1 MKKPCC
7 GLSKSNCCFSQ
18 QKPVLLFNKY
28 IPVKKWKIRL
38 TLFVLLPAILLGSTG
53 MSLHSIYCLCKGER
67 FVSLISTPQA
77 CANEHA
83 DAGHLS
89 VAKKACC
96 RVGAGFTPDKPR
108 KADGFHKECCT
119 QQQHV
124 FLKIPTQ
131 SFTESVTFGSLSPTF
146 IVLPLWAFTQ
156 LQRPARE
163 AFRAAIFYPPPPTL
177 PGGSAWLPFAQ
188 SFLC

>member
-1 MKKPCC
+1 M
-7 GLSKSNCCFSQ
+7 
-18 QKPVLLFNKY
+18 
-28 IPVKKWKIRL
+28 KKWKSRL
-38 TLFVLLPAILLGSTG
+38 TLYLLLPAILLASTG

-67 FVSLISTPQA
+67 FVSLISPPEA
-77 CANEHA
+77 CASEHA
-83 DAGHLS
+83 DAGLS

-108 KADGFHKECCT
+108 KPDGFHKQCCT

-131 SFTESVTFGSLSPTF
+131 SFTESALFGLMSPAPPPPHWAC
-146 IVLPLWAFTQ
+146 VQLPLAMPQ
-156 LQRPARE
+156 
-163 AFRAAIFYPPPPTL
+163 AACVQVFYPPPPTL